1 MWLQFMQGMDGSH
14 LREVLYMKQKVKLKG
29 HLKAYLQTTLI
40 LGILLILVNAG
51 IYFLNIKAGICV
63 SGFLLVYLV
72 AMLTL
77 LYRNRPVIMN
87 EFINF
92 ATQYGQ
98 IQRTLLW
105 DLELPHVLMDD
116 DGRIIWM
123 NAAFER
129 VIHKEK
135 GYCKPIATVFTSVT
149 KDKLEFELDTEMEI
163 AYEGHEYVFRMKR
176 ISIKDVLDNSEV
188 VESAGNENFLIAG
201 YLFDE
206 TALKRAQRDRDEQSV
221 AVGMIYIDNYDE
233 ALEMSLIHI

>member
-40 LGILLILVNAG
+40 LGILLIFVNVG
-51 IYFLNIKAGICV
+51 VYFLDIMAGICV

-129 VIHKEK
+129 VIHKASRLPR
-135 GYCKPIATVFTSVT
+135 YLLRSRRTSWN
-149 KDKLEFELDTEMEI
+149 LS
-163 AYEGHEYVFRMKR
+163 R
-176 ISIKDVLDNSEV
+176 IRKWRSPM
-188 VESAGNENFLIAG
+188 
-201 YLFDE
+201 
-206 TALKRAQRDRDEQSV
+206 R
-221 AVGMIYIDNYDE
+221 GMS
-233 ALEMSLIHI
+233 MSSG